1 MVKRYLKRIV
11 GMCLAFVMV
20 FSLSTPAFADSV
32 KARSSAALTSDE
44 TVLFLDMHYIKK
56 ENLISI
62 EGKKGAEQKYIYQLT
77 DTVRSEISVQKKENS
92 HVLTIK
98 EGSLVNTLEIT
109 RDGRYILDGNI
120 VTVSGEDILI
130 NSNEGIAVPLY
141 ATDMYYT
148 DVCPYGTAS
157 DYTKFV
163 RRVEKRDI
171 SIGTPIINVALTVF
185 TAIIGA
191 VVTPILGLSV
201 SFVAAILSGLQ
212 RYDPHSMCVSYQED
226 QYVHKTKGSFVT
238 VEKSVLMYDMEW
250 WPVANFGED
259 NPDINSYK
267 TKAYQVTLWEKGEA

>member
-11 GMCLAFVMV
+11 GMCLAFIMV
-20 FSLSTPAFADSV
+20 FSLSAPAFADSV
-32 KARSSAALTSDE
+32 KDRSSAALTSDE

-163 RRVEKRDI
+163 RSVEKSDI
-171 SIGTPIINVALTVF
+171 SIGTPIINVALTAF

-191 VVTPILGLSV
+191 AVNPILGLSL

>member
-11 GMCLAFVMV
+11 GMCLAFIMV
-20 FSLSTPAFADSV
+20 FSLSAPAFADSV

>member
-11 GMCLAFVMV
+11 GMCLAFIMV
-20 FSLSTPAFADSV
+20 FSLSAPAFADSV

-120 VTVSGEDILI
+120 VTVSEEDILI

-163 RRVEKRDI
+163 RSVEKRDI
-171 SIGTPIINVALTVF
+171 SIGTPIINVALTAF

-191 VVTPILGLSV
+191 AVNPILGLSL

>member
-11 GMCLAFVMV
+11 GMCLAFIMV
-20 FSLSTPAFADSV
+20 FSLSAPAFADSV

-62 EGKKGAEQKYIYQLT
+62 QGKKGAEQKYIYQLT

>member
-11 GMCLAFVMV
+11 GMCLAFIMV
-20 FSLSTPAFADSV
+20 FSLSAPAFADSV

-163 RRVEKRDI
+163 RSVEKRDI
-171 SIGTPIINVALTVF
+171 SIGTPIINVALTAF
-185 TAIIGA
+185 TAIIGVA
-191 VVTPILGLSV
+191 VNPILGLSL

>member
-1 MVKRYLKRIV
+1 MVKRYLKRMV
-11 GMCLAFVMV
+11 GMCLAFIMV
-20 FSLSTPAFADSV
+20 FSLSAPAFADSV

>member
-1 MVKRYLKRIV
+1 
-11 GMCLAFVMV
+11 MV
-20 FSLSTPAFADSV
+20 FSLSAPAFADSV

>member
-11 GMCLAFVMV
+11 GMCLAFIMV
-20 FSLSTPAFADSV
+20 FSLSAPAFADSV

-120 VTVSGEDILI
+120 VTVSGEYILI

>member
-11 GMCLAFVMV
+11 GMCLAFIMV
-20 FSLSTPAFADSV
+20 FSLSAPAFADSV

-163 RRVEKRDI
+163 RSVEKRDI
-171 SIGTPIINVALTVF
+171 SIGTPIINVALTAF

-191 VVTPILGLSV
+191 AVNPILGLSL

>member
-148 DVCPYGTAS
+148 DVCPYGAAS

-163 RRVEKRDI
+163 RKVKKSDI
-171 SIGTPIINVALTVF
+171 SFGKPIIDIALTAF
-185 TAIIGA
+185 TTIVGA
-191 VVTPILGLSV
+191 GVNPILGLSV
-201 SFVAAILSGLQ
+201 SFVSAILLSMQ
-212 RYDPHSMCVSYQED
+212 SYDPHSMCVSYEED

-238 VEKSVLMYDMEW
+238 LEKSVLMYDMEW
-250 WPVANFGED
+250 WPVADFGEN